1 MKTSSLSTKHYW
13 IYIVVAAMCMAATF
27 PGRTHGLGL
36 ITESILRDLSLDR
49 TVYAYYNLSA
59 TLIGALF
66 CIPVGSMLDRS
77 GCRKVLI
84 LVLIGLGISV
94 LGMSAT
100 QNKPV
105 FFILLLLTRGFGQSA
120 LSVASITLISKYF
133 PKNKLGISMGI
144 YSLLTSIFFMGIFG
158 GMGIVLDHIR
168 PLAFSFAGIETV
180 IPSWRV
186 AWGSVG
192 LALLFFCVP
201 VVLLS
206 LRRSGW
212 VADETAEIIE
222 TTEVA
227 TETIDTIK
235 TIESIDTIETENPA
249 PGNPDVEYGIPF
261 SQAIRTAA
269 FWVFALSISFFG
281 LVSAGIGLYNEDIL
295 SERGF
300 DANMYHFLLLLP
312 IPFGL
317 MSNLGVGL
325 LTRYINIKYVL
336 ALSLFFTGLVKFLFP
351 FIETPEQ
358 VYAYTIVLAIS
369 GGGLSVL
376 FFIAWADL
384 FGKRDVGKIQGIAQM
399 LSVCASAAGPVFFA
413 YSKEWTNSY
422 TLAFYISGGLT
433 ILFAVAACLMST
445 PARKCRM
452 NKNM

>member
-1 MKTSSLSTKHYW
+1 MKTSSLSTRHYW

-36 ITESILRDLSLDR
+36 ITESILRDLRLDR
-49 TVYAYYNLSA
+49 TVYSYYNLSA

-84 LVLIGLGISV
+84 LVLTGLGVSV
-94 LGMSAT
+94 LGMSAAP
-100 QNKPV
+100 NKPV

-133 PKNKLGISMGI
+133 PKDKLGVSMGI
-144 YSLLTSIFFMGIFG
+144 YSTLVSVFFMGVFG
-158 GMGIVLDHIR
+158 GMGIALEHIR
-168 PLAFSFAGIETV
+168 PLAFSFAGFETV

-206 LRRSGW
+206 LRRSGR
-212 VADETAEIIE
+212 AAGKTAEIVASGTVE
-222 TTEVA
+222 TGNPA
-227 TETIDTIK
+227 P
-235 TIESIDTIETENPA
+235 ENPA
-249 PGNPDVEYGIPF
+249 EEEDGLSF
-261 SQAIRTAA
+261 SQAIATGA

-300 DANMYHFLLLLP
+300 DAKMYHFLLLLP

-325 LTRYINIKYVL
+325 LTRYVNIKYVL

-351 FIETPEQ
+351 FIETPAQ

-384 FGKRDVGKIQGIAQM
+384 FGKREVGRIQGLAQM
-399 LSVCASAAGPVFFA
+399 LSVFASAAGPVFFA
-413 YSKEWTNSY
+413 YSKEWTDSY
-422 TLAFYISGGLT
+422 TLAFYVSGGLT
-433 ILFAVAACLMST
+433 VLFAGAACLMPL
-445 PARKCRM
+445 PAPAQKYRR
-452 NKNM
+452 NKDTY